1 MRNKLIDLSKVE
13 KFFSSINKKG
23 KKIILCHGVFDLV
36 HIGHISY
43 FEDAKKN
50 ADILVVSLTPDKYI
64 FKGPGRPYFNNEQRI
79 KAISSLELVD
89 FVILTKSPVKDCR
102 GLWLNNLHRP
112 KQVIR

>member
-43 FEDAKKN
+43 FEDAKKM
-50 ADILVVSLTPDKYI
+50 LI
-64 FKGPGRPYFNNEQRI
+64 FLSF
-79 KAISSLELVD
+79 
-89 FVILTKSPVKDCR
+89 
-102 GLWLNNLHRP
+102 H
-112 KQVIR
+112 